1 MTKLAIYDM
10 DKTVTRVATWVPF
23 LAYCMQRRSRW
34 RVVFLP
40 VVAVAGLAF
49 WFKRIDRAQLKEISH
64 RWLLGKQLKP
74 SSLSPLAEGFARH
87 TMETNVLQG
96 ARDRIAADRA
106 EGYRL
111 VLATAS
117 NRMYAAAIADQ
128 LGFDD
133 CVATNSIIGLDDRV
147 HAKIDGSNCY
157 GPAKLD
163 MVKAWMTAAGLEREG
178 AHIRFYSDHPS
189 DRPAFEWA
197 DEAYP
202 ANPSPKLRE
211 LAAQKGWPLLDWR

>member
-1 MTKLAIYDM
+1 M
-10 DKTVTRVATWVPF
+10 DKTITRVPTWVPF
-23 LAYCMQRRSRW
+23 LAYCMKRRARW
-34 RVVFLP
+34 RIVFIP
-40 VVAVAGLAF
+40 VAIAASIAF
-49 WFKRIDRAQLKEISH
+49 WLKLIDRARLKEISH
-64 RWLLGKQLKP
+64 HWLLGKHLKP
-74 SSLSPLAEGFARH
+74 SSLSPLVEGFARH
-87 TMETNVLQG
+87 TMETNVL
-96 ARDRIAADRA
+96 AAACDRIAADKA

-117 NRMYAAAIADQ
+117 NRMYAAAIAEQ

-147 HAKIDGSNCY
+147 HATIDGSNCY

-163 MVKAWMTAAGLEREG
+163 MVKAWMAAAGLDRAE

-202 ANPSPKLRE
+202 ANPSLKLRA
-211 LAAQKGWPLLDWR
+211 LAAEKGWPLLDWR

>member
-1 MTKLAIYDM
+1 MHKLAIYDM
-10 DKTVTRVATWVPF
+10 DKTVTRVPTWVPF
-23 LAYCMQRRSRW
+23 LVYCMKRRARW
-34 RVVFLP
+34 RIVFLP
-40 VVAVAGLAF
+40 IVGVAGLAF
-49 WFKRIDRAQLKEISH
+49 WLKRIDRAQLKEISH
-64 RWLLGKQLKP
+64 CWLLGKHLKP

-87 TMETNVLQG
+87 TMRTNVLPL
-96 ARDRIAADRA
+96 ACERIAADRA

-117 NRMYAAAIADQ
+117 NRMYAAAIAEQ

-157 GPAKLD
+157 GPAKLE
-163 MVKAWMTAAGLEREG
+163 MVETWMASAGLDRAK

-202 ANPSPKLRE
+202 ANPSPKLRT
-211 LAAQKGWPLLDWR
+211 LAAEKGWPLLDWR

>member
-1 MTKLAIYDM
+1 MIRLAIYDM
-10 DKTVTRVATWVPF
+10 DKTVTRVPTWLPF
-23 LAYCMQRRSRW
+23 LAYCMKRRSRW
-34 RVVFLP
+34 RVIFVP
-40 VVAVAGLAF
+40 VALAASIAF
-49 WFKRIDRAQLKEISH
+49 WLKWIDRAQLKEISH
-64 RWLLGKQLKP
+64 RWLLGKHLKP
-74 SSLSPLAEGFARH
+74 ASLSPLAEGFARH
-87 TMETNVLQG
+87 TMTTNILAG
-96 ARDRIAADRA
+96 ARDRIAADKA
-106 EGYRL
+106 QGYRL

-117 NRMYAAAIADQ
+117 NRMYAAAIGEQ

-133 CVATNSIIGLDDRV
+133 IVATNSIIGLDDRV

-163 MVKAWMTAAGLEREG
+163 MVQAWMAAEGLTRDQ

-202 ANPSPKLRE
+202 ANPSPKLRA